1 MNAENQKNGMMIY
14 SNSYSLFLGS
24 TLFFLFSVCFIQ
36 AQTNEKKE
44 PSADLVKHVKLY
56 LKEAADGNELAL
68 LFEMVKPDKAYFMV
82 LFDSIPTIHPLN
94 PKNEKRVS
102 DGFGDRFHP
111 IEKKNK
117 PHLGIDITAET
128 GTAIHAAADGTVT
141 LANKSKDGYGNEVR
155 ITHSNGFSTRYTH
168 MYTFIV
174 KKGMKV
180 KKGDIIGFVGSTG
193 KSTGPHIHYEVRKH
207 GKAVNPEYF
216 LGIPI

>member
-1 MNAENQKNGMMIY
+1 MTVNNY
-14 SNSYSLFLGS
+14 LFSLLLRPTLFLV
-24 TLFFLFSVCFIQ
+24 FSVCPIQ
-36 AQTNEKKE
+36 AQTSEKKK
-44 PSADLVKHVKLY
+44 PSADLEKHVKLY

-68 LFEMVKPDKAYFMV
+68 LFEMVKPDKSYFMD

-111 IEKKNK
+111 IDKKNK
-117 PHLGIDITAET
+117 PHFGIDITAEV
-128 GTAIHAAADGTVT
+128 GTAIHAAADGTIT
-141 LANKSKDGYGNEVR
+141 LAKKSEDGYGNEVR
-155 ITHSNGFSTRYTH
+155 ISHSNGFSTRYAH

-193 KSTGPHIHYEVRKH
+193 KSTGPHIHYEVRKN